1 MCYCS
6 AIRVICGSKKTTKAL
21 NGRVLPLYGSRDQRL
36 GTAQKDFTKLH
47 PSLCSQYSKTHSPLL
62 SVKKTP
68 REKMHFSGRL

>member
-6 AIRVICGSKKTTKAL
+6 AIRVICGSKKTTKVL